1 MSKKLNKVM
10 VSLWI
15 SNYGEKDRGETTI
28 VDVET
33 FEKYKD
39 ILQIIRDKGEET
51 EWNWW
56 ALLPQVWSNQT
67 KRFELDKKTIES
79 QFYARF
85 KEPFI
90 SADHIIGFFN
100 IFTPAGA
107 GSVFGVKVYD
117 FKEINF

>member
-10 VSLWI
+10 VSVWI

-28 VDVET
+28 VDIET

-39 ILQIIRDKGEET
+39 ILQVIRDRGEET

-56 ALLPQVWSNQT
+56 VGKLPQVWNNQT
-67 KRFELDKKTIES
+67 KRFELDNKTIES
-79 QFYARF
+79 VFYTRF
-85 KEPFI
+85 KEPV
-90 SADHIIGFFN
+90 SAERIIGFFN

-107 GSVFGVKVYD
+107 GSIYGVKVYE